1 MGAWNAS
8 EVFDGSFDS
17 IYTTWSSLLLK
28 REGWDHFL
36 FPFLF
41 VNADGIFHFP
51 VYACTHSIMGTAWLY
66 SLPFLST
73 SSLFLILWVQASSFT
88 FILQLATCK
97 MGIEPV
103 LIFWN
108 LKWWWSCFY
117 MWTPFYMLSY
127 FDHTKPHIYKEMKIF
142 LYSIWLFV
150 IIMH

>member
-1 MGAWNAS
+1 MKSTIEMGEAKVGAWNAS

-127 FDHTKPHIYKEMKIF
+127 FDHTKPNK
-142 LYSIWLFV
+142 
-150 IIMH
+150 

>member
-1 MGAWNAS
+1 MKSTIEMGEAKVGAWNAS

-88 FILQLATCK
+88 FILQLATCNLQDGYRACPHFLK
-97 MGIEPV
+97 LEMMVIMFLYVDPI
-103 LIFWN
+103 LHAFIFWP
-108 LKWWWSCFY
+108 Y
-117 MWTPFYMLSY
+117 QTTY
-127 FDHTKPHIYKEMKIF
+127 I
-142 LYSIWLFV
+142 
-150 IIMH
+150 